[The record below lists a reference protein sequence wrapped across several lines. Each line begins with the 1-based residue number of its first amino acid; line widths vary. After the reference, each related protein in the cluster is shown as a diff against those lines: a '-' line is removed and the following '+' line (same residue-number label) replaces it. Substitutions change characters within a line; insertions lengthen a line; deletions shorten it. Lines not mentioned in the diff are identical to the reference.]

1 METMRDAVGLL
12 TRLPVAVSS
21 TERPGAAAFAVVG
34 AAVGAVAAVPLALF
48 GGLAGEPVLGAITTI
63 ATLAIVTGAIHLD
76 GLADTADALLA
87 RDSVA
92 AERARTDPH
101 VGTGGAIA
109 LTLALGAEIAALASI
124 VGAAG
129 VVFTGSAF
137 VAVTALSRVVPV
149 IAVQASAARS
159 PSLGLG
165 SWFAA
170 GVSRTDAVIAA
181 GSAAVVLATAMVVSG
196 AGWTLLVAA
205 LLELAI
211 GLVTVAAI
219 VRARGGLDGDG
230 MGAAIEVSM
239 IAGLVAVAVV
249 TA

>member
-1 METMRDAVGLL
+1 MEAMRDAIGLL
-12 TRLPVAVSS
+12 TRLPVVVAS
-21 TERPGAAAFAVVG
+21 TDRPGAAAFAVVG
-34 AAVGAVAAVPLALF
+34 AVVGAIGAVPLAML
-48 GGLAGEPVLGAITTI
+48 GGGAGEPVLGAIATI
-63 ATLAIVTGAIHLD
+63 ATVAIVTGALHLD

-87 RDSVA
+87 RDSVT

-109 LTLALGAEIAALASI
+109 LILAIGAEIAALASA

-149 IAVQASAARS
+149 IAVQTSVARPAS
-159 PSLGLG
+159 PGLG
-165 SWFAA
+165 SWFGAS
-170 GVSRTDAVIAA
+170 VSRTDAVIAA
-181 GSAAVVLATAMVVSG
+181 GSAAVVLFAAMVVSG
-196 AGWTLLVAA
+196 AGWTLLVTA
-205 LLELAI
+205 LVELAI
-211 GLVTVAAI
+211 GLVIVAAI

-239 IAGLVAVAVV
+239 IAGLVTVAVV